1 MKANDTLMIKFL
13 EGSKQF
19 VVPLYQRTYSWD
31 VTRIATLWEDI
42 EGVKNGEEAVH
53 FLGPFVTEPISS
65 SASEVSKYLVI
76 DGQQRLVTT
85 FLFLTA
91 LKDRIKEL
99 DPKHKLIDEI
109 NDLYLTNKYHPE
121 EKYKLVPTQADRQ
134 LFFDLVDGKTSSY
147 QEYNLIMYAI
157 AFFKE
162 KLSTINDLTEL
173 TILKNI
179 VLNKFSSVDIRLELG
194 DNPHLIFESLNAT
207 GTKLTQ
213 TDLIRNY
220 LFMRIEQGHQEQ
232 IYKDVWFP
240 LQQRLGD
247 YLQNFARHYL
257 AMNGIVPNIERV
269 YTTFKEDAESK
280 AKNEVQV
287 VALMS
292 RLGDFG
298 EYYEKFLTPAK
309 ENQIELRQGF
319 EKLNELEVTTS
330 YPLLLMLY
338 DDYQN
343 GRITSDDFASML
355 KLVETFIVRRAVCGV
370 PTNAL
375 NRYLPTIYAF
385 LDKNKMVE
393 SLRLKLKGGTKQQ
406 RMPDDNDFMTN
417 LMTRKLYGDRTLR
430 YVLEAIEHHNNKE
443 PVKMETL
450 QIEHIMPQTLTEE
463 WKKQLG
469 ENYEHVHQTY
479 LDTLGNLTLTGY
491 NQEYSNLTFIEK
503 RDHEKGYRK
512 SGIQITMELAKFDKW
527 TEQEITERAKNLAII
542 ALDIWKM

>member
-1 MKANDTLMIKFL
+1 
-13 EGSKQF
+13 
-19 VVPLYQRTYSWD
+19 
-31 VTRIATLWEDI
+31 
-42 EGVKNGEEAVH
+42 
-53 FLGPFVTEPISS
+53 
-65 SASEVSKYLVI
+65 
-76 DGQQRLVTT
+76 
-85 FLFLTA
+85 
-91 LKDRIKEL
+91 
-99 DPKHKLIDEI
+99 
-109 NDLYLTNKYHPE
+109 
-121 EKYKLVPTQADRQ
+121 
-134 LFFDLVDGKTSSY
+134 
-147 QEYNLIMYAI
+147 
-157 AFFKE
+157 
-162 KLSTINDLTEL
+162 
-173 TILKNI
+173 
-179 VLNKFSSVDIRLELG
+179 
-194 DNPHLIFESLNAT
+194 
-207 GTKLTQ
+207 
-213 TDLIRNY
+213 
-220 LFMRIEQGHQEQ
+220 
-232 IYKDVWFP
+232 
-240 LQQRLGD
+240 
-247 YLQNFARHYL
+247 
-257 AMNGIVPNIERV
+257 
-269 YTTFKEDAESK
+269 
-280 AKNEVQV
+280 
-287 VALMS
+287 
-292 RLGDFG
+292 
-298 EYYEKFLTPAK
+298 
-309 ENQIELRQGF
+309 
-319 EKLNELEVTTS
+319 
-330 YPLLLMLY
+330 MLY